1 MEAVIL
7 KSRAISQDP
16 FFQKEQDSKY
26 QKHVRS
32 IRNITSEKMKNL
44 EGWSE

>member
-16 FFQKEQDSKY
+16 FFQKEQEGKY
-26 QKHVRS
+26 QKHMRS
-32 IRNITSEKMKNL
+32 IRTITSEKLKNL
-44 EGWSE
+44 EGWG